1 MIKEIESLCEQ
12 LDKQKLLTQGLK
24 NQTQH
29 KETATKTEADRMR
42 DAYEADFQAMNTRIQ
57 QMDQYIQNIIKEYHE
72 KENELQQ
79 ALQITKT
86 SQEKAAELERRN

>member
-1 MIKEIESLCEQ
+1 M
-12 LDKQKLLTQGLK
+12 
-24 NQTQH
+24 QH

-79 ALQITKT
+79 ALQVTTT
-86 SQEKAAELERRN
+86 SQEKAAELERQN